1 MVNRKKKGKYIGM
14 AGALVVHVAI
24 IALLILVGFTP
35 PEPSEEGGIP
45 VMLGE
50 VPDALG
56 AADPSLVKVDVM
68 PEETAPQVQETVEQ
82 DIITQETEETVAI
95 KPKAEPK
102 KKEEVKKPEKTEAE
116 KAEEARKLAAAK
128 AERERKEAEKA
139 EEARKLAAAKAE
151 RERKEAEEAARKR
164 VAGAFGKGAQMGS
177 KGDTEGEGIQ
187 GSPTGNAPSGAT
199 SGTGGYG
206 SFNLGG
212 RSLGEGG
219 LPRPVYNVQDEGR
232 VVVTIT
238 VNPAGHVI
246 ATSIN
251 RQTNTVNPAL
261 RKAAEDAAKKARFNA
276 VSGLNNQTGTITYYF
291 NLK

>member
-1 MVNRKKKGKYIGM
+1 M

-35 PEPSEEGGIP
+35 PEPSEEGGVP

-128 AERERKEAEKA
+128 AERERKEAE
-139 EEARKLAAAKAE
+139 
-151 RERKEAEEAARKR
+151 EAARQEEEERKNR
-164 VAGAFGKGAQMGS
+164 KDVK
-177 KGDTEGEGIQ
+177 
-187 GSPTGNAPSGAT
+187 
-199 SGTGGYG
+199 
-206 SFNLGG
+206 
-212 RSLGEGG
+212 
-219 LPRPVYNVQDEGR
+219 
-232 VVVTIT
+232 
-238 VNPAGHVI
+238 GHV
-246 ATSIN
+246 
-251 RQTNTVNPAL
+251 
-261 RKAAEDAAKKARFNA
+261 RK
-276 VSGLNNQTGTITYYF
+276 
-291 NLK
+291 LKDFFVKLVADDE

>member
-1 MVNRKKKGKYIGM
+1 MNQKKEGRYVGIV
-14 AGALVVHVAI
+14 GALLVHVAI
-24 IALLILVGFTP
+24 IALLILVGFTL
-35 PEPSEEGGIP
+35 PEPSEEDGIP

-68 PEETAPQVQETVEQ
+68 PEEVAPPQVQEAAEQ
-82 DIITQETEETVAI
+82 EIITQETEETVAI

-102 KKEEVKKPEKTEAE
+102 KKEVKKPEKTEAE
-116 KAEEARKLAAAK
+116 KAEEARKLAEAK
-128 AERERKEAEKA
+128 AERERKEAI
-139 EEARKLAAAKAE
+139 AKAE

-177 KGDTEGEGIQ
+177 KGNTQGEGIQ
-187 GSPTGNAPSGAT
+187 GSPTGNAATGAT
-199 SGTGGYG
+199 TGTGGYG
-206 SFNLGG
+206 TFNLGG
-212 RSLGEGG
+212 RSIGEGG

-238 VNPAGHVI
+238 VNPAGQVI

-261 RKAAEDAAKKARFNA
+261 RKAAEDAARKARFNA

>member
-35 PEPSEEGGIP
+35 PEPSEEGGVP

-56 AADPSLVKVDVM
+56 AADPSLV
-68 PEETAPQVQETVEQ
+68 TVEQ

-102 KKEEVKKPEKTEAE
+102 KKEEVKKPEKT
-116 KAEEARKLAAAK
+116 
-128 AERERKEAEKA
+128 EAEKA